1 MITFENLKYKLNGD
15 LISFNS
21 LSIQELENGLE
32 KQSFQVSEKLKKEK
46 ELDNKRVCQL
56 KELRETELELEK
68 ARNLTFH
75 HKKIH
80 SKLKLF
86 YNSKTFKV
94 LDNNLIS
101 IENLVEKQQI
111 EKIVEWKKEKNKK
124 ENKQI
129 T

>member
-15 LISFNS
+15 LISFDS